1 MNESPQ
7 PSSPNMQEMINKMHT
22 NSGEG
27 ECFEFN
33 DTGNSI

>member
-1 MNESPQ
+1 MNESLQ
-7 PSSPNMQEMINKMHT
+7 PSSPNMQDMVNNMHT
-22 NSGEG
+22 NRGEE